1 MHANRRNDCDLFKA
15 TDYRATHMFNNL
27 TEEIEKF
34 SNRMQDVEVN
44 NIQIFIFCTQRLC
57 VWSKFKLNSSPMLV

>member
-1 MHANRRNDCDLFKA
+1 
-15 TDYRATHMFNNL
+15 MFNNL

-57 VWSKFKLNSSPMLV
+57 V